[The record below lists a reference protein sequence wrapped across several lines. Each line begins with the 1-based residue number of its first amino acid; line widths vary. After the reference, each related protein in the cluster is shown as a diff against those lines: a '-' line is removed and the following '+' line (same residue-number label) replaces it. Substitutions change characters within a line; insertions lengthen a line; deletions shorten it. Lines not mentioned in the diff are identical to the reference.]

1 MKQAK
6 KIMAK
11 QIWKGSAQLSPV
23 PCVLVTSGTVEKP
36 NVFTVGWTGIINSQP
51 PRLYVSIRPERY
63 SYELIKESREL
74 VVNLPTQ
81 AMTRSVDICGVRSGR
96 DMDKFEKC
104 RFTAVPAANVSAPVI
119 EECPIA
125 LECKVFDII
134 PLGTHDMFLCD
145 ILSVDVE
152 EALLDEKGKL
162 RMERCSLIAYSHGDY
177 MALGRKLGSFGYSVK
192 KKRNNKR
199 EK

>member
-1 MKQAK
+1 
-6 KIMAK
+6 MAK
-11 QIWKGSAQLSPV
+11 QTWKGSAQLSPV
-23 PCVLVTSGTVEKP
+23 PCVLVTSGSVEKP

-63 SYELIKESREL
+63 SYELIKASGEL

-96 DMDKFEKC
+96 DMDKFKKC
-104 RFTAVPAANVSAPVI
+104 GFTAVPASSVDAPVI
-119 EECPIA
+119 DECPIA

-145 ILSVDVE
+145 IVAVDVE
-152 EALLDEKGKL
+152 EKLLDEKGKL

-177 MALGRKLGSFGYSVK
+177 MALGRKLGSFGYSVRK
-192 KKRNNKR
+192 KKNNKR

>member
-1 MKQAK
+1 
-6 KIMAK
+6 MAK
-11 QIWKGSAQLSPV
+11 QVWKGSAQLSPV

-74 VVNLPTQ
+74 AVNLPTQ

-96 DMDKFEKC
+96 DMDKFGKC
-104 RFTAVPAANVSAPVI
+104 NFTAVPAANIAAPII

-145 ILSVDVE
+145 IVSVDVE
-152 EALLDEKGKL
+152 EDLLDEKGKL
-162 RMERCSLIAYSHGDY
+162 RMERCNLIAYSHGDY
-177 MALGRKLGSFGYSVK
+177 MALGRRLGSFGYSVK

>member
-1 MKQAK
+1 MPKQS
-6 KIMAK
+6 
-11 QIWKGSAQLSPV
+11 WKGSAQLSPV

-63 SYELIKESREL
+63 SYELIKQSREL

-81 AMTRSVDICGVRSGR
+81 SMVRAVDLCGVKSGR
-96 DMDKFEKC
+96 DMNKFEKC
-104 RFTAVPAANVSAPVI
+104 DFTPVKGFSVDAPMI

-145 ILSVDVE
+145 IVAVDVE
-152 EALLDEKGKL
+152 ESLLDEKGKL
-162 RMERCSLIAYSHGDY
+162 RMEKCNLIAYSHGDY
-177 MALGRKLGSFGYSVK
+177 MALGKKLGSFGYSVR
-192 KKRNNKR
+192 KKRTVRK
-199 EK
+199 K

>member
-1 MKQAK
+1 
-6 KIMAK
+6 MAK
-11 QIWKGSAQLSPV
+11 QVWKGSAQLSPV
-23 PCVLVTSGTVEKP
+23 PCVLVTSGSVQKP

-51 PRLYVSIRPERY
+51 PKLYVSIRPERY

-96 DMDKFEKC
+96 DMDKFAKC
-104 RFTAVPAANVSAPVI
+104 HFTPVPASEVSAPVI

-145 ILSVDVE
+145 IVAVDVE
-152 EALLDEKGKL
+152 EKLLDEKGKL
-162 RMERCSLIAYSHGDY
+162 RMEKCNLIAYSHGDY
-177 MALGRKLGSFGYSVK
+177 MALGRKLGSFGYSVRK
-192 KKRNNKR
+192 KKNNKR

>member
-1 MKQAK
+1 
-6 KIMAK
+6 MAK
-11 QIWKGSAQLSPV
+11 QSWKGSAQLSPV
-23 PCVLVTSGTVEKP
+23 PCVLVSSGTVEKP

-74 VVNLPTQ
+74 IVNLPTQ
-81 AMTRSVDICGVRSGR
+81 AMIRSVDLCGVKSGR
-96 DMDKFEKC
+96 DTDKFEKC
-104 RFTAVPAANVSAPVI
+104 NFTAVKGFEVDVPLI

-145 ILSVDVE
+145 IVAVDVE
-152 EALLDEKGKL
+152 ESLLDEKGKL
-162 RMERCSLIAYSHGDY
+162 RMEKCNLIAYSHGDY
-177 MALGRKLGSFGYSVK
+177 MALGKKLGSFGYSVRK
-192 KKRNNKR
+192 KKTVRK
-199 EK
+199 K